1 MECTS
6 DAVSTEMSI
15 SVPFAVAS
23 WLESKSYLG
32 LFIFLYLYTTQKNYL
47 FERKK
52 LSLSRN
58 LENRNEG

>member
-32 LFIFLYLYTTQKNYL
+32 LFIFLYLYTPPPPKKKEISVK
-47 FERKK
+47 ERNC
-52 LSLSRN
+52 R
-58 LENRNEG
+58 